1 MYISF
6 AIFTRLLNP
15 SAPHFENTMIL
26 SIVRR
31 LAMASECCARG
42 GSTQIE
48 TAEDLCQRS
57 EDTVFVF
64 PSFLTPLLRCL
75 RQRCRLHHQGRWH
88 DVRFVQIHYRNL
100 NNQHLGS
107 LKECESLI
115 M

>member
-42 GSTQIE
+42 GPRRSRLPKIC
-48 TAEDLCQRS
+48 AKDLKIL
-57 EDTVFVF
+57 
-64 PSFLTPLLRCL
+64 FLFSLL
-75 RQRCRLHHQGRWH
+75 
-88 DVRFVQIHYRNL
+88 F
-100 NNQHLGS
+100 
-107 LKECESLI
+107 
-115 M
+115 